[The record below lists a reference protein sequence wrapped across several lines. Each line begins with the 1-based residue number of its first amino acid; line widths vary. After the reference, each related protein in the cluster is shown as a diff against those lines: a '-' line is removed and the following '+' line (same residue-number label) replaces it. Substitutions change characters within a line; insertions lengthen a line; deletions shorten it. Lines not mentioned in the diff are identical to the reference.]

1 MKKKDNNSNY
11 TTIVVAG
18 SVDDGKSTLIGRLLF
33 DSGQVYEDQ
42 VEAVKMAGGINGEI
56 DFSLFT
62 DGLSSEREQKIT
74 IDVAYRYF
82 FTKNGHFI
90 IADVPGHEQYTR
102 NMFTGASKADR
113 AIILVDVRKGL
124 SEQTKRHLFILALLR
139 IPSIAIVIN
148 KMDLVNYNEK
158 EFIKVKRQCVSFCKK
173 IRLNGPLFIPVSS
186 ISGDMVVRKKG
197 NMPWYKGKT
206 VLDFFEKMKISPENN
221 TKNLRLPI
229 QLVVRGNQYFR
240 GYAGT
245 IEAGEVLT
253 GDKVMVLPSGEKTVI
268 EKIFVSGSISPS
280 ATKKQSVL
288 VLLKDNIDISRGDL
302 LCKNKK
308 PFISNDFL
316 AYICWFGREKMNNK
330 SRYFL
335 KHTTHTTS
343 FFVKNI
349 EYVINKN
356 NFLAR
361 QNKESMNSNDIGLV
375 RIRTQEPIYFD
386 YFSENKSM
394 GSFIV
399 IDELTNNTVA
409 GGVITKNCPRKE
421 PILNEKRVLNEK
433 HGAIL
438 WFTGLSC
445 SGKTTISSRLFKN
458 LKSKG
463 IKVESLDGDIFRKEL
478 SLGFDYSKNDR
489 VKNIKVASYVANKL
503 SNHGIIVLASFIS
516 PYRKQR
522 NDMKKNKNFFEIY
535 VKASI
540 GTCKKRD
547 VKGFYKKAQ
556 LGEINNFTGI
566 SHPYEEPLNPDLT
579 LDTDQLS
586 IEESVKQITNF
597 LIFKKII

>member
-268 EKIFVSGSISPS
+268 EKIFVSG
-280 ATKKQSVL
+280 
-288 VLLKDNIDISRGDL
+288 
-302 LCKNKK
+302 
-308 PFISNDFL
+308 
-316 AYICWFGREKMNNK
+316 
-330 SRYFL
+330 
-335 KHTTHTTS
+335 
-343 FFVKNI
+343 
-349 EYVINKN
+349 
-356 NFLAR
+356 
-361 QNKESMNSNDIGLV
+361 
-375 RIRTQEPIYFD
+375 
-386 YFSENKSM
+386 
-394 GSFIV
+394 
-399 IDELTNNTVA
+399 
-409 GGVITKNCPRKE
+409 
-421 PILNEKRVLNEK
+421 
-433 HGAIL
+433 
-438 WFTGLSC
+438 
-445 SGKTTISSRLFKN
+445 
-458 LKSKG
+458 
-463 IKVESLDGDIFRKEL
+463 L
-478 SLGFDYSKNDR
+478 SL
-489 VKNIKVASYVANKL
+489 I
-503 SNHGIIVLASFIS
+503 HI
-516 PYRKQR
+516 
-522 NDMKKNKNFFEIY
+522 
-535 VKASI
+535 
-540 GTCKKRD
+540 
-547 VKGFYKKAQ
+547 
-556 LGEINNFTGI
+556 
-566 SHPYEEPLNPDLT
+566 
-579 LDTDQLS
+579 
-586 IEESVKQITNF
+586 
-597 LIFKKII
+597 